1 MAMPKL
7 TKEDMKGAITKGV
20 YHAFW
25 QMITNATDAPCADF
39 YDFVKDGVEKAMSN
53 LAANIEARLEIHIA
67 SLDHVVEELQRL
79 SERRAKEEITTS
91 EHDTNG

>member
-1 MAMPKL
+1 MPKL
-7 TKEDMKGAITKGV
+7 TKEDMKDAITKGV

-53 LAANIEARLEIHIA
+53 LAANIEARLEIHIE
-67 SLDHVVEELQRL
+67 SLDRVVDELQRL
-79 SERRAKEEITTS
+79 SERRAKKELNS
-91 EHDTNG
+91 DDA